1 VVKLPREPGC
11 REQRWAHLLSG
22 AIAISASAEA
32 KPEPAR
38 LIVQA
43 ENERITALEAEVATL
58 RTQIAQ
64 INADFATFRK
74 QFE

>member
-1 VVKLPREPGC
+1 M
-11 REQRWAHLLSG
+11 
-22 AIAISASAEA
+22 SASAEA

-43 ENERITALEAEVATL
+43 ENERITALEAEVVTL
-58 RTQIAQ
+58 RDQVSQLLAE
-64 INADFATFRK
+64 FATFRK